1 MFSPMRRLGSSWRFP
16 TSALDPIVRYFAE
29 RRQLSRIEGKRAP
42 SAPSRESL
50 KAMVECAFWAS
61 LKAEEGRYPR
71 FSMVYAHKRD
81 CPSGLEFGS
90 PRMLRKEEVAKL
102 APSLSRNNSRLGVVQ
117 RAGGK
122 GPIVWGVT
130 QEYPFGCAEIRVV
143 RPGRVMVE
151 AYGERLGLVNGDK
164 VHSLLR
170 RRHWDGK
177 LQGHLLWEL
186 AKTLGQSVGE
196 QHSAVR
202 SKVLGT
208 MLLQLTEAMHA
219 HEHGGAI
226 IVAPENDV
234 AWKGSVAFGHPLRQ
248 FAGLRT
254 HFERLIEEVKTTDRT
269 DPPQDI
275 ASYFTRQRSRM
286 NQDLTRLVETVGA
299 FTAVDGATVLNDSL
313 EVLGFGAKIRVK
325 PKSEWR
331 KPVECSLSDLVAG
344 HRWDPRKH
352 ECEFGELGG
361 TRHQSAAFLVSKH
374 RGVVVIVASQDGA
387 LSIVAWSTDLKRVTV
402 TRKAEMLL
410 E

>member
-1 MFSPMRRLGSSWRFP
+1 MRSVGSFWRFP

-29 RRQLSRIEGKRAP
+29 RRQLSKNEGKRSPTVP
-42 SAPSRESL
+42 SSESL

-71 FSMVYAHKRD
+71 FSMVYAHSRD
-81 CPSGLEFGS
+81 CPTGLEFGAS
-90 PRMLRKEEVAKL
+90 RVLRTDEVAKL
-102 APSLSRNNSRLGVVQ
+102 APSLSRNNARLGVVR

-122 GPIVWGVT
+122 GLIVWGVT

-151 AYGERLGLVNGDK
+151 AYGERLGLVDGDK
-164 VHSLLR
+164 VHSLLACR
-170 RRHWDGK
+170 PWDGK

-186 AKTLGQSVGE
+186 ANTLGQSVGP
-196 QHSAVR
+196 QHSPVR

-208 MLLQLTEAMHA
+208 MLLQLIEAMHT

-226 IVAPENDV
+226 VVVPENDA
-234 AWKGSVAFGHPLRQ
+234 AWRASVAFGHPLRR

-254 HFERLIEEVKTTDRT
+254 HFERLVKEVKAADRT

-286 NQDLTRLVETVGA
+286 NPDLTRLVETVGA
-299 FTAVDGATVLNDSL
+299 FTAVDGATVLNDAL

-325 PKSEWR
+325 PESGWR
-331 KPVECSLSDLVAG
+331 KPVEGSLSDLLTG
-344 HRWDPRKH
+344 HSWDPRRH
-352 ECEFGELGG
+352 EREFGELGG

-374 RGVVVIVASQDGA
+374 RGVVVIVASQDGG

-402 TRKAEMLL
+402 TRKAELLL